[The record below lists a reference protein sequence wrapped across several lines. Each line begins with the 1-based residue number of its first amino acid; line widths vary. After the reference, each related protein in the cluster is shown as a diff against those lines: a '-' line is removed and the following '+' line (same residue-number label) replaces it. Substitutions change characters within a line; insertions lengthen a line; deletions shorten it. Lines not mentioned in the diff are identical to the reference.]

1 MKFKGFAG
9 MDRSG
14 SSGNFPLVIAAIISK
29 NKNQINECYESIFRL
44 AAKINPIFSSRR
56 EIKSR
61 DFGNTHQRKSVMK
74 IMSEFEISF
83 NVLFVKNEI
92 SEIIKKYSAKYKYYQ
107 KIEACFWF
115 ECLRV
120 AATRCGIFPQVI
132 FVDETYSGKDQE
144 LFVSV
149 IKNLAEKRL
158 MLSPVMETADSRFE
172 NAVKLADL
180 AAGFFKADSNI
191 QNTYRKSLLSLD
203 SRIIAEYIEEELR

>member
-29 NKNQINECYESIFRL
+29 NKSQINECYESIFSF

-56 EIKSR
+56 EIKAR
-61 DFGNTHQRKSVMK
+61 DFGNTHQRKSVME
-74 IMSEFEISF
+74 IMSEFEINF

-107 KIEACFWF
+107 KIEACLWF
-115 ECLRV
+115 ECLRI
-120 AATRCGIFPQVI
+120 AATNGGSFPQVV

-144 LFVSV
+144 IFVSA
-149 IKNLAEKRL
+149 IKNLIEKRL
-158 MLSPVMETADSRFE
+158 ALSPVIETADSRFE
-172 NAVKLADL
+172 NAVKLADIV
-180 AAGFFKADSNI
+180 AGFFNADSNI
-191 QNTYRKSLLSLD
+191 QNNHRQFMINFD
-203 SRIIAEYIEEELR
+203 SRLITEYIEETLR

>member
-1 MKFKGFAG
+1 

-14 SSGNFPLVIAAIISK
+14 SSGNFPLVIAAIISR

-61 DFGNTHQRKSVMK
+61 DFNNTHSRTSVLN
-74 IMSEFEISF
+74 IMEKFGIGYS
-83 NVLFVKNEI
+83 VLFASSKI
-92 SEIIKKYSAKYKYYQ
+92 SEVIRKYSTKYKYYQ
-107 KIEACFWF
+107 KIEACLWF

-132 FVDETYSGKDQE
+132 FVDETYSGNDQE
-144 LFVSV
+144 IFVSV
-149 IKNLAEKRL
+149 IRNLIEKRL
-158 MLSPVMETADSRFE
+158 ALLPVMETADSRFE

-180 AAGFFKADSNI
+180 VAGFFKSDAAI
-191 QNTYRKSLLSLD
+191 QNSFKQSKTVCDNDAIS
-203 SRIIAEYIEEELR
+203 EYAEEELR

>member
-29 NKNQINECYESIFRL
+29 NKSQINECYESIFRL

-61 DFGNTHQRKSVMK
+61 DFNNSHSRASVLDIMK
-74 IMSEFEISF
+74 EIGISYS
-83 NVLFVKNEI
+83 VLFASSKI
-92 SEIIKKYSAKYKYYQ
+92 SEVIRKYSTKYKYYQ
-107 KIEACFWF
+107 KIEACLWF
-115 ECLRV
+115 ECLR
-120 AATRCGIFPQVI
+120 AAAANNGAFPQVI

-158 MLSPVMETADSRFE
+158 MLSPVLETADSRFE
-172 NAVKLADL
+172 NAVKLADI

-191 QNTYRKSLLSLD
+191 RNINKNSVIAFDNRL
-203 SRIIAEYIEEELR
+203 IAEYIEETLR